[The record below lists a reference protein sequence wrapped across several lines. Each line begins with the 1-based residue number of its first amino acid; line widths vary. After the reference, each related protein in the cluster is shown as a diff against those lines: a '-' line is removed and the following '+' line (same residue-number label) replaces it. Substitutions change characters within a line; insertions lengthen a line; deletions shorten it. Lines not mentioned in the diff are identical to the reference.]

1 MSATRTEG
9 RPRTEGVARLGKR
22 TKDLTKRLRPG
33 EIAIIDHEDI
43 DRVAAEAL
51 VEQEPAAVLNVAA
64 STSGRYPNAGPRI
77 LVDAGIVL
85 VDSLGDS
92 VFDEVRDGERIV
104 VEGGQVLLEGA
115 VIASGERQ
123 DDASVTA
130 SLEASREGLS
140 EQLELFAENTMEYML
155 RERDLLLDGIG
166 APEVA
171 TRMDGRPVLI
181 VVRGYHYK
189 EDLAT
194 LKPFLRDNRPVII
207 GVDGGADA
215 VLEAGF
221 RPDMIIG
228 DMDSVSDRA
237 LRSGSELVVHAYRDG
252 RAPGMERLAELG
264 LDEGAVSFPASGT
277 SEDIAML
284 LADEKGA
291 SVIVAVG
298 THGTLEEFLDKGRAG
313 MSSTFLTRLRIGSKL
328 VDAKGVSRLYR
339 QRIST
344 FQLVLLAV
352 AGLAALAVALW
363 ATPGGQALVQILFA
377 RLDGLLSWFTTLF
390 TPRATGS

>member
-1 MSATRTEG
+1 MNALSTVTG
-9 RPRTEGVARLGKR
+9 TARLGKR
-22 TKDLTKRLRPG
+22 TKDLTKRLQPG
-33 EIAIIDHEDI
+33 DIAIIDHEDI

-51 VEQEPAAVLNVAA
+51 VERAPAAVLNVSA
-64 STSGRYPNAGPRI
+64 STSGRYPNAGPQI

-85 VDSLGDS
+85 VDALGES
-92 VFDEVRDGERIV
+92 VFEGVRDGEPLTV
-104 VEGGQVLLEGA
+104 DGAEVLIEDT
-115 VIASGERQ
+115 VIARGTLQ
-123 DDASVTA
+123 DAQSVEA
-130 SLEASREGLS
+130 SLERAREGLS
-140 EQLELFAENTMEYML
+140 EQLELFAQNTMEYML

-166 APEVA
+166 APDVA

-194 LKPFLRDNRPVII
+194 LKPFLRENRPIII

-221 RPDMIIG
+221 HPDMIIG

-237 LRSGSELVVHAYRDG
+237 LRGGSELVVHAYRDG
-252 RAPGMERLAELG
+252 RAPGMERLAALG
-264 LDEGAVSFPASGT
+264 IEDGAIAFPASGT

-344 FQLVLLAV
+344 FQLVLLAL

-363 ATPGGQALVQILFA
+363 ATPGGQALVQILGA
-377 RLDGLLSWFTTLF
+377 RLDGVLSWFTMLF
-390 TPRATGS
+390 SPRVTGA

>member
-1 MSATRTEG
+1 MSPAEAVT
-9 RPRTEGVARLGKR
+9 GVARLGKR
-22 TKDLTKRLRPG
+22 TKDLTKRLQPG

-51 VEQEPAAVLNVAA
+51 VEKAPAAVLNVSA

-85 VDSLGDS
+85 VDHLGEA
-92 VFDEVRDGERIV
+92 VFDSIRDGQRITV
-104 VEGGQVLLEGA
+104 TGGEVHRDDAVLAQG
-115 VIASGERQ
+115 VRQ
-123 DDASVTA
+123 DDESITA
-130 SLEASREGLS
+130 SLEIAREGLS

-155 RERDLLLDGIG
+155 KERDLLLDGIG
-166 APEVA
+166 APDVR

-194 LKPFLRDNRPVII
+194 LKPFLRENRPVII

-215 VLEAGF
+215 VIEAGF
-221 RPDMIIG
+221 HPDMIIG

-237 LRSGSELVVHAYRDG
+237 LRGGSELVVHAYRDG
-252 RAPGMERLAELG
+252 RAPGMERLGELG
-264 LDEGAVSFPASGT
+264 IEKDAIAFPASGT

-344 FQLVLLAV
+344 FQLVLLAL

-363 ATPGGQALVQILFA
+363 ATPGGQALVQILGA
-377 RLDGLLSWFTTLF
+377 RLDGLLSWFTVLF
-390 TPRATGS
+390 SPRATGS

>member
-1 MSATRTEG
+1 MRAARA
-9 RPRTEGVARLGKR
+9 EGVARLGKR
-22 TKDLTKRLRPG
+22 TKDLTKRLSPG

-51 VEQEPAAVLNVAA
+51 LEREPAAVLNVAA

-85 VDSLGDS
+85 VDSLGDA
-92 VFDEVRDGERIV
+92 VFEGVRDGEAIV
-104 VEGGQVLLEGA
+104 VEGGRVLLEG
-115 VIASGERQ
+115 VEIASGALQ

-130 SLEASREGLS
+130 SLEAAREGLS

-166 APEVA
+166 APAVA

-194 LKPFLRDNRPVII
+194 LRPFLRENRPVII

-264 LDEGAVSFPASGT
+264 LDQDAIAFPASGT

-313 MSSTFLTRLRIGSKL
+313 MSSTFLTRLRLGSKL

-377 RLDGLLSWFTTLF
+377 RLDGLLSWFTMLF

>member
-1 MSATRTEG
+1 MSAARS
-9 RPRTEGVARLGKR
+9 EGVARLGKR

-51 VEQEPAAVLNVAA
+51 VEREPAAVLNVAA

-77 LVDAGIVL
+77 LVEAGIVL
-85 VDSLGDS
+85 VDSLGDE
-92 VFDEVRDGERIV
+92 VFEGIRDGELIT
-104 VEGGQVLLEGA
+104 VEDGQVRL
-115 VIASGERQ
+115 GEVLVADGTRQ
-123 DDASVTA
+123 DDDTIAASQ
-130 SLEASREGLS
+130 EAAREGLS

-166 APEVA
+166 APEVS

-194 LKPFLRDNRPVII
+194 LKPFLRENRPVII

-237 LRSGSELVVHAYRDG
+237 LRGGAELVVHAYRDG

-264 LDEGAVSFPASGT
+264 LDEDAIAFPASGT

>member
-1 MSATRTEG
+1 MSAARA
-9 RPRTEGVARLGKR
+9 EGVARLGKR

-51 VEQEPAAVLNVAA
+51 VEREPAAVLNVAA

-77 LVDAGIVL
+77 LLEAGIVL
-85 VDSLGDS
+85 VDSLGDE
-92 VFDEVRDGERIV
+92 VFEGIRDGELIA
-104 VEGGQVLLEGA
+104 VEGGQVRL
-115 VIASGERQ
+115 GEVLVADGTRQ
-123 DDASVTA
+123 DDDTIAVSQ
-130 SLEASREGLS
+130 EAAREGLS

-166 APEVA
+166 APEVS

-194 LKPFLRDNRPVII
+194 LKPFLRENRPVII

-237 LRSGSELVVHAYRDG
+237 LRGGAELVVHAYRDG

-264 LDEGAVSFPASGT
+264 LDEDAIAFPASGT

>member
-1 MSATRTEG
+1 MSPSLAGT
-9 RPRTEGVARLGKR
+9 ARLGKR
-22 TKDLTKRLRPG
+22 TKDLTKRLQPG
-33 EIAIIDHEDI
+33 DIAVIDHEDI

-51 VEQEPAAVLNVAA
+51 VERQPAAVLNVAA

-85 VDSLGDS
+85 VDDLGPA
-92 VFDEVRDGERIV
+92 VFEEVRDGEQLTIAGH
-104 VEGGQVLLEGA
+104 EVLLEDRP
-115 VIASGERQ
+115 IAAGIRQ
-123 DDASVTA
+123 DDATVTA
-130 SLEASREGLS
+130 SLEIAREGLS
-140 EQLELFAENTMEYML
+140 EQLELFAQNTMEYML

-166 APEVA
+166 APDVA

-194 LKPFLRDNRPVII
+194 LKPFLRENRPIII

-221 RPDMIIG
+221 HPDMIIG

-237 LRSGSELVVHAYRDG
+237 LRGGSELVVHAYRDG
-252 RAPGMERLAELG
+252 RAPGMDRLAALG
-264 LDEGAVSFPASGT
+264 IEDGAIAFPASGT

-344 FQLVLLAV
+344 FQLVLLAL

-363 ATPGGQALVQILFA
+363 ATPGGQALVQILGA
-377 RLDGLLSWFTTLF
+377 RLDGVLSWFTMLF
-390 TPRATGS
+390 SPRVTGA

>member
-1 MSATRTEG
+1 MTAAAH
-9 RPRTEGVARLGKR
+9 PRLSGPARLGKR
-22 TKDLTKRLRPG
+22 TKDLTARLAPG
-33 EIAIIDHEDI
+33 DIAVIDHEDI

-51 VEQEPAAVLNVAA
+51 VERRPAAVLNVAA
-64 STSGRYPNAGPRI
+64 STSGRYPNAGPQI
-77 LVDAGIVL
+77 LVDAGIALIDAVGPVL
-85 VDSLGDS
+85 FEDL
-92 VFDEVRDGERIV
+92 RDGETITLDGAAVLRDGTRIG
-104 VEGGQVLLEGA
+104 EGIV
-115 VIASGERQ
+115 Q
-123 DDASVTA
+123 DQATVAA
-130 SLEASREGLS
+130 SLEIAREGLS
-140 EQLELFAENTMEYML
+140 EQLEKFAENTMEYML

-166 APEVA
+166 APDVRTNLA
-171 TRMDGRPVLI
+171 GRPVLI

-194 LKPFLRDNRPVII
+194 LRPFLRENRPVII

-215 VLEAGF
+215 VLDAGF

-237 LRSGSELVVHAYRDG
+237 LRSGAELVVHAYRDG
-252 RAPGMERLAELG
+252 RAPGLERLETLG
-264 LDEGAVSFPASGT
+264 LGDDTILFPASGT

-284 LADEKGA
+284 MADEKGA

-344 FQLVLLAV
+344 FQLVLLAL

-363 ATPGGQALVQILFA
+363 ATPGGQALVQILGA
-377 RLDGLLSWFTTLF
+377 RLDGILSWFTLLF
-390 TPRATGS
+390 SPRATGS

>member
-1 MSATRTEG
+1 MSAA
-9 RPRTEGVARLGKR
+9 RPVTGTARLGKR

-33 EIAIIDHEDI
+33 DIAIIDHEDI

-51 VEQEPAAVLNVAA
+51 VERKPAAVLNVAA

-77 LVDAGIVL
+77 LIDAGIVL
-85 VDSLGDS
+85 VDSFGES
-92 VFDEVRDGERIV
+92 VFEGVRDGQTITV
-104 VEGGQVLLEGA
+104 VDGEVQLDGA
-115 VIASGERQ
+115 TISAGTWQ
-123 DDASVTA
+123 DDESVTA
-130 SLEASREGLS
+130 SLEIAREGLS
-140 EQLELFAENTMEYML
+140 EQLELFAQNTMEYML
-155 RERDLLLDGIG
+155 QERDLLLDGIG
-166 APEVA
+166 APEVR
-171 TRMDGRPVLI
+171 TRMDGRHVLI

-194 LKPFLRDNRPVII
+194 LKPFLRENRPIII

-215 VLEAGF
+215 VIDAGF
-221 RPDMIIG
+221 HADMIIG

-252 RAPGMERLAELG
+252 RAPGMERLEELG
-264 LDEGAVSFPASGT
+264 LDREAISFPASGT

-344 FQLVLLAV
+344 FQLVLLAL

-363 ATPGGQALVQILFA
+363 ATPGGQALVQILGA
-377 RLDGLLSWFTTLF
+377 RLDGILSWFTLLF
-390 TPRATGS
+390 SPRATGS

>member
-1 MSATRTEG
+1 MSALTAVTG
-9 RPRTEGVARLGKR
+9 TARLGKR
-22 TKDLTKRLRPG
+22 TKDLTKRLQPG
-33 EIAIIDHEDI
+33 DIAIIDHEDI

-51 VEQEPAAVLNVAA
+51 VERAPGAVLNVSA

-77 LVDAGIVL
+77 LIDAGIVL
-85 VDSLGDS
+85 VDDLGES
-92 VFDEVRDGERIV
+92 VFEGIRDGQTIT
-104 VEGGQVLLEGA
+104 VLDGEVLIED
-115 VIASGERQ
+115 VPIAHGTRQ
-123 DDASVTA
+123 DDQSVTA
-130 SLEASREGLS
+130 SLEFAREGLS
-140 EQLELFAENTMEYML
+140 EQLELFAQNTMEYML

-166 APEVA
+166 SPEVR

-194 LKPFLRDNRPVII
+194 LKPFLRENRPIII

-215 VLEAGF
+215 VIEAGF
-221 RPDMIIG
+221 HADMIIG

-264 LDEGAVSFPASGT
+264 LDEDAIAFPASGT

-344 FQLVLLAV
+344 FQLVLLAL

-363 ATPGGQALVQILFA
+363 ATPGGQAFVQIIGA
-377 RLDGLLSWFTTLF
+377 RLDGLLSWFTLLF
-390 TPRATGS
+390 SPRATGS

>member
-1 MSATRTEG
+1 MSAA
-9 RPRTEGVARLGKR
+9 RTEGVARLGKR

-51 VEQEPAAVLNVAA
+51 VEREPAAVLNVAA

-85 VDSLGDS
+85 VDSLGDE
-92 VFDEVRDGERIV
+92 VFEGIRDGERIT
-104 VEGGQVLLEGA
+104 VEDGRVLLEGEP
-115 VIASGERQ
+115 IAEGARQ

-130 SLEASREGLS
+130 SQEASREGLS

-194 LKPFLRDNRPVII
+194 LKPFLRENRPVII

-264 LDEGAVSFPASGT
+264 LAEGAVSFPASGT

-344 FQLVLLAV
+344 FQLVLLAL

-363 ATPGGQALVQILFA
+363 ATPGGQTLVQILFA

>member
-1 MSATRTEG
+1 MSADVSVSGT
-9 RPRTEGVARLGKR
+9 ARLGKR
-22 TKDLTKRLRPG
+22 TKDLTTRLQPG
-33 EIAIIDHEDI
+33 DVAIIDHEDI

-51 VEQEPAAVLNVAA
+51 VEREPAAVLNVAA

-85 VDSLGDS
+85 VDSLGDE
-92 VFDEVRDGERIV
+92 VFEGVRDGEQIT
-104 VEGGQVLLEGA
+104 VEDGRVLLEGEP
-115 VIASGERQ
+115 IAEGARQ

-130 SLEASREGLS
+130 SQEASREGLS

-166 APEVA
+166 APEVT
-171 TRMDGRPVLI
+171 TRLDGRPVLI

-194 LKPFLRDNRPVII
+194 LKPFLRENRPVII

-237 LRSGSELVVHAYRDG
+237 LRGGSELVVHAYRDG
-252 RAPGMERLAELG
+252 RAPGMERLAALG
-264 LDEGAVSFPASGT
+264 IEDGAIAFPASGT

-344 FQLVLLAV
+344 FQLVLLAL

-363 ATPGGQALVQILFA
+363 ATPGGQALVQILGA
-377 RLDGLLSWFTTLF
+377 RLDGILSWFTMLF
-390 TPRATGS
+390 SPRVTGA

>member
-1 MSATRTEG
+1 MSAA
-9 RPRTEGVARLGKR
+9 RTEGVARLGKR

-51 VEQEPAAVLNVAA
+51 VEREPAAVLNVAA

-85 VDSLGDS
+85 VDSLGDE
-92 VFDEVRDGERIV
+92 VFEGIRDGEQIT
-104 VEGGQVLLEGA
+104 VEDGRVLLEGEP
-115 VIASGERQ
+115 IAEGARQ

-130 SLEASREGLS
+130 SQEASREGLS

-171 TRMDGRPVLI
+171 TRIDGRPVLI

-194 LKPFLRDNRPVII
+194 LKPFLRENRPVII

-264 LDEGAVSFPASGT
+264 LAEGAVSFPASGT